1 MAATTPLT
9 NAAEGNG
16 LGSPTEVSRQC
27 AGFEVGLLTGGGDK
41 PYAIGLSRALL
52 SKSIRLDFI
61 GSDDLD
67 SPELHESPGLRFLNL
82 RGNQRRN
89 TGLLTK
95 IKRISLYYARLI
107 RYAAVAKPKIFHI
120 LWNNKFE
127 IFDRTLLMLYYKSCG
142 KNIVLTVHNVNAGKR
157 DANDSLMNRLT
168 LKIQY
173 RLADHIF
180 VHTEKMK
187 NELLRDFSVS
197 AETVSVIPFGINNA
211 VPHTDLTRQEARRR
225 LGLHENERAILFFGR
240 ISPYKGLHVLASA
253 FRELAARNSNY
264 RLVIAGLPNEGSE
277 GYLDEVLRALRSDVS
292 LGRTIERIE
301 FIPDEETEVYFK
313 AADVLVLPY
322 TQVFLS
328 GVLFL
333 GYSFGLPAVATDVGS
348 FTEDIVEGSTGFLC
362 EPCNPSDLARAME
375 AYFESD
381 LFKDLDSR
389 RHEIRTRAEKKY
401 SWNVVADK
409 SCAVYAALLGRQ
421 Q

>member
-1 MAATTPLT
+1 
-9 NAAEGNG
+9 
-16 LGSPTEVSRQC
+16 
-27 AGFEVGLLTGGGDK
+27 
-41 PYAIGLSRALL
+41 
-52 SKSIRLDFI
+52 
-61 GSDDLD
+61 
-67 SPELHESPGLRFLNL
+67 
-82 RGNQRRN
+82 
-89 TGLLTK
+89 
-95 IKRISLYYARLI
+95 
-107 RYAAVAKPKIFHI
+107 
-120 LWNNKFE
+120 
-127 IFDRTLLMLYYKSCG
+127 
-142 KNIVLTVHNVNAGKR
+142 
-157 DANDSLMNRLT
+157 
-168 LKIQY
+168 
-173 RLADHIF
+173 
-180 VHTEKMK
+180 
-187 NELLRDFSVS
+187 
-197 AETVSVIPFGINNA
+197 
-211 VPHTDLTRQEARRR
+211 
-225 LGLHENERAILFFGR
+225 LGLHENEKAILFFGR